1 MCLHQEIHE
10 LLDRVER
17 HHGVR
22 VVYACES
29 GSRAWGFA
37 SPDSDYDIRFI
48 FVRPAASYH
57 SVAEGLESIDLPL
70 DGLLDAGGWDVRKA
84 LRLLGKSNGA
94 LVEWLHSPV
103 VYVEDPGFRSIT
115 TPAVVIA
122 DWFLP
127 RMPMY

>member
-1 MCLHQEIHE
+1 MTGVITLARRLGMHQKIHE

-48 FVRPAASYH
+48 FVRPAASYL
-57 SVAEGLESIDLPL
+57 SVAEGLESIELPL
-70 DGLLDAGGWDVRKA
+70 DGLLGAGRGV
-84 LRLLGKSNGA
+84 
-94 LVEWLHSPV
+94 
-103 VYVEDPGFRSIT
+103 
-115 TPAVVIA
+115 
-122 DWFLP
+122 
-127 RMPMY
+127 